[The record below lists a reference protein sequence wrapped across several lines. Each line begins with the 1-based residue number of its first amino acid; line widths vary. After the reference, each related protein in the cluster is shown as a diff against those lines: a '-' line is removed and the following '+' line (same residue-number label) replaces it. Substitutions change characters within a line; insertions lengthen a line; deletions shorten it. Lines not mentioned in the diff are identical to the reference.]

1 MATASVHRQKA
12 ELCWSL
18 AERFYAEKRHAF
30 LCMNLIMYAVGHWIE
45 AGLAVIEKH
54 PGAPPR
60 SVPHADRE
68 TQMRKHLVGGQYVGA
83 GAAER
88 YAEMVARRH
97 TFAEGG
103 IQDRAFVEDYMEL
116 ARPLVTELQALLRR
130 PSFQR

>member
-1 MATASVHRQKA
+1 MATASVHRRKA
-12 ELCWSL
+12 VLCWSL

-45 AGLAVIEKH
+45 AALAVLDKH

-60 SVPHADRE
+60 GVPHADRE
-68 TQMRKHLVGGQYVGA
+68 TQMRKHLVGGQHVG
-83 GAAER
+83 GEAADR

-103 IQDRAFVEDYMEL
+103 IQDQAFLESYMDL
-116 ARPLVTELQALLRR
+116 ARPLVTELQALLQR
-130 PSFQR
+130 PPFRG